1 MALWVGA
8 IGAVLFVL
16 VFLADG
22 WSRPDYASARHPIS
36 ALALGRRGWIQT
48 TNFVVSGSA
57 ITVGAVGVL
66 LDGPS
71 VLLGVVLTVFGLALV
86 ASGLF
91 RMDPML
97 GYPPGAPAGIPEEH
111 SAQHRLHDFAGAV
124 VFLSLPLA
132 VAIGAFTLPGTS
144 WRIVSAGLAVALF
157 VGFGWFGR
165 AWEEVS
171 PRLGLIQRAIVIP
184 GWGWLAA
191 LFTAQAL
198 GLGW

>member
-8 IGAVLFVL
+8 AGALLFVL
-16 VFLADG
+16 VFLVDG
-22 WSRPDYASARHPIS
+22 GSRPGYSSARQPIS

-48 TNFVVSGSA
+48 TNFIVTGSA
-57 ITVGAVGVL
+57 ITLGAVELV

-71 VLLGVVLTVFGLALV
+71 ILLGVALTGFGLGLV
-86 ASGLF
+86 ASGVF

-97 GYPPGAPAGIPEEH
+97 GYPPGAPVGIPERH
-111 SAQHRLHDFAGAV
+111 SVQHRRHDLAGAV

-132 VAIGAFTLPGTS
+132 AAIGAFTLPSTP
-144 WRIVSAGLAVALF
+144 WRIVSAGLAIALLA
-157 VGFGWFGR
+157 GFGWFGR
-165 AWEEVS
+165 AWEQVS
-171 PRLGLIQRAIVIP
+171 PRLGLIQRAVVVP

-198 GLGW
+198 GQNG